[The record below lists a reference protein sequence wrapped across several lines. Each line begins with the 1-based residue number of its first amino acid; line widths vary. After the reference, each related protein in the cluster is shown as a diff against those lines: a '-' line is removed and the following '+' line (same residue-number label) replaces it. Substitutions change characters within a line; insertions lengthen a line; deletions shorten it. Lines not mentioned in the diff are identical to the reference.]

1 MVAGEAQSVGCR
13 SELDEYGYRWWGVK
27 MTDLLVLDLVDKVET
42 VETPGGTLKRFCEPS
57 GWGDYDGSAAASGD
71 HGTR

>member
-13 SELDEYGYRWWGVK
+13 SELDVYGYRWWGVK
-27 MTDLLVLDLVDKVET
+27 VNKVET

>member
-1 MVAGEAQSVGCR
+1 MGAGETQSVGCR

-27 MTDLLVLDLVDKVET
+27 VNKVET

>member
-27 MTDLLVLDLVDKVET
+27 VNKVET
-42 VETPGGTLKRFCEPS
+42 VEPPGGTLKRFCEPS

>member
-1 MVAGEAQSVGCR
+1 MVAGEAQRVGCR
-13 SELDEYGYRWWGVK
+13 SELDEYGSRWWGVK
-27 MTDLLVLDLVDKVET
+27 VNKVET

>member
-27 MTDLLVLDLVDKVET
+27 VNKVET

-57 GWGDYDGSAAASGD
+57 GWGDYDGSAAASG
-71 HGTR
+71 GRGAR

>member
-1 MVAGEAQSVGCR
+1 MVAGEAKSVGCR

-27 MTDLLVLDLVDKVET
+27 VNKVET

>member
-1 MVAGEAQSVGCR
+1 MVDGEAQSVGCR

-27 MTDLLVLDLVDKVET
+27 VNKVET

>member
-1 MVAGEAQSVGCR
+1 MVAGETQSVGCR

-27 MTDLLVLDLVDKVET
+27 VNKVET